1 MKSEN
6 VEFQNLIFSG
16 TKRASEVKWKTFSLV
31 LQVRLD
37 LKNKPAKMYRTQ
49 ALNIK
54 CLYVLGKKIGLK
66 VSQIYSEEGEYFG
79 MKFFNAPNSVLVI

>member
-1 MKSEN
+1 
-6 VEFQNLIFSG
+6 
-16 TKRASEVKWKTFSLV
+16 
-31 LQVRLD
+31 
-37 LKNKPAKMYRTQ
+37 MYRTQ

-79 MKFFNAPNSVLVI
+79 MKFFNAPSSVLVI